1 MIDLYN
7 IEEVSKKEWLSTLQ
21 ELSPDSEEEVTIL
34 HENEEAILD
43 ELFEGQE
50 YKSIEEKRKDYVR
63 WILEEH
69 YFKEDIDDIV
79 QRICDIRS
87 ENNYSIVQLGK
98 KLPGSSYIV
107 LEFGDKILKFGKKC
121 RILNV
126 PSLILQ
132 PEETMPFGTNNEYM
146 YVYERLPFIFP
157 RNDFVT
163 AQNMYNRAR
172 DKGVLWFDAIGN
184 NVGKTNNRIDEND
197 DGLRI
202 IDAQYMEYESEVLR
216 RIDPPNNP
224 QYAYAG
230 PGMYSLAIRDY
241 IYSQGYKFKEEAYQK
256 MCEER
261 RIKASKADVEK
272 AAESSS
278 VKGLSW
284 IGKMIT
290 NLFKGKDYF
299 GDGIGK

>member
-7 IEEVSKKEWLSTLQ
+7 IEEVSKEEWLSTLQ

-43 ELFEGQE
+43 ELFEYQE
-50 YKSIEEKRKDYVR
+50 NKPIEEKRKDYVR

-69 YFKEDIDDIV
+69 HFKEDIDDIV

-98 KLPGSSYIV
+98 KLPGSSYVV

-132 PEETMPFGTNNEYM
+132 PEETMPFDTNNEYM

-202 IDAQYMEYESEVLR
+202 IDAQYMEYESEVLQ

-241 IYSQGYKFKEEAYQK
+241 IYSKYYRHMEECYQQ
-256 MCEER
+256 MCIER
-261 RIKASKADVEK
+261 RMKASKQDVEK
-272 AAESSS
+272 TTEDNS
-278 VKGLSW
+278 VKGLRW
-284 IGKMIT
+284 VVKKLADLIY
-290 NLFKGKDYF
+290 GKDYF

>member
-43 ELFEGQE
+43 ELFEYQE
-50 YKSIEEKRKDYVR
+50 NKPIEEKRKDYVR

-98 KLPGSSYIV
+98 KLPGSSYVV

-132 PEETMPFGTNNEYM
+132 PEETMPFGTNNEYI

-224 QYAYAG
+224 KYAYAG
-230 PGMYSLAIRDY
+230 PSMYKQAIRDY
-241 IYSQGYKFKEEAYQK
+241 IYSKYYKHMEDCYQQ
-256 MCEER
+256 MCIER
-261 RIKASKADVEK
+261 RMKASKQDVEK
-272 AAESSS
+272 TTEDNS
-278 VKGLSW
+278 VKGLRW
-284 IGKMIT
+284 VLKKLVDLIY
-290 NLFKGKDYF
+290 GKDYF